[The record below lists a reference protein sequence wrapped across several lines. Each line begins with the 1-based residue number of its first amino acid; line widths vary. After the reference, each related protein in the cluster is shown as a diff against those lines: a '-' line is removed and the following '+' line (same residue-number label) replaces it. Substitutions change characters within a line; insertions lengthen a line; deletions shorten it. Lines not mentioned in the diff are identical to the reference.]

1 MCDSSGIVRS
11 KSLRRVNSG
20 GLDFDNESYF
30 IGGNI
35 KIEQTLQESI
45 VEDSDLNDS
54 DEDEGDLTFGNDE
67 WQPMTLEEYEKVN
80 KILSDIYGIKV
91 IELASKCILNGQIN
105 SNDFVIQALSYKMQ
119 KLNSGNKGVRYLPS
133 WGRFWASVREIIR
146 ARGLVPFLDHF
157 EVTFFVC
164 KFTEHFVVFPHHHSL

>member
-1 MCDSSGIVRS
+1 ME
-11 KSLRRVNSG
+11 KSVQED
-20 GLDFDNESYF
+20 LD
-30 IGGNI
+30 
-35 KIEQTLQESI
+35 
-45 VEDSDLNDS
+45 EDSELSES
-54 DEDEGDLTFGNDE
+54 DEDEGDLTFINDE
-67 WQPMTLEEYEKVN
+67 MLPITLEEYEKVN
-80 KILSDIYGIKV
+80 KILSDIYGIV

-105 SNDFVIQALSYKMQ
+105 SKDFVIQALSYKMQ

-164 KFTEHFVVFPHHHSL
+164 KFTEHFVVFPHHHTL